1 MAAEAEQSSA
11 THPSPG
17 HEGVHPGLALLVI
30 AGAQL
35 MIVLDATI
43 VNIALPHI
51 QQALGFSN
59 TNLSWVLNAYTLTFG
74 GLLLLGGRSGDI
86 FGRRRMF
93 IIGILIFAGASLAGG
108 LAQSQAWLL
117 LARVAQGV
125 GGAIASPTALSLVTT
140 TFPEGQSR
148 NRAFGV
154 YAAVSGAGAAIGLIL
169 GGVLTS
175 WLSWR
180 WVLFVNVPIGLAL
193 ALITPYVIRESE
205 KHPGKLDLPGAVTS
219 TIGLGA
225 LVYGFIH
232 AATLA
237 PHGWTNSTTI
247 VSFALAIVLL
257 AAFVVIEST
266 SKQPLMP
273 LRLFRNRNRTAGYIV
288 MFAMG
293 AALFSMFFYLTQFV
307 QEILGYS
314 ALKAGFAFVPV
325 SIAIV
330 ISAQIASRVIG
341 RVGPRPLVILGC
353 VVAGLG
359 LLWLSTIT
367 ANSGYITL
375 LLPTMIIIA
384 IGLGLVFVPITLT
397 AVAGVASADA
407 GIASAM
413 LNVTQQIGG
422 TTGLAVLVTVSATA
436 FVSAFR
442 SGLLKLGAAGQ
453 QPGPLLLGQVKE
465 TALAHA
471 WGTSFRVACVFA
483 AVGLLAAIFGLSNSR
498 EGVVTQAAPAPAA

>member
-1 MAAEAEQSSA
+1 MADQAQAQPS
-11 THPSPG
+11 HPSG
-17 HEGVHPGLALLVI
+17 HFHVHPAIALAVI

-59 TNLSWVLNAYTLTFG
+59 TSLSWVLNAYTLTFG

-93 IIGILIFAGASLAGG
+93 MTGIIIFAGASLAGG
-108 LAQSQAWLL
+108 LAQSEAWLL
-117 LARVAQGV
+117 TARVIQGV

-140 TFPEGQSR
+140 TFPEGPAR
-148 NRAFGV
+148 NRAFGA

-180 WVLFVNVPIGLAL
+180 WVLFVNVPIGAVLA
-193 ALITPYVIRESE
+193 IVTPYVLPESE
-205 KHPGKLDLPGAVTS
+205 KHPGKLDLPGAITS
-219 TIGLGA
+219 TIGIGS

-232 AATLA
+232 AATS
-237 PHGWTNSTTI
+237 GWRDTVT
-247 VSFALAIVLL
+247 VLSFALAVVLIV
-257 AAFVVIEST
+257 AFLVIESR
-266 SKQPLMP
+266 SEQPLMP
-273 LRLFRNRNRTAGYIV
+273 LRLFNDCNRTAGYIV
-288 MFAMG
+288 MFSMG

-330 ISAQIASRVIG
+330 ISAQIASRVIT
-341 RVGPRPLVILGC
+341 RTGPGPLVILGC
-353 VVAGLG
+353 VVAGVG

-367 ANSGYITL
+367 ADSGYVNL
-375 LLPTMIIIA
+375 LLPTMVVIA
-384 IGLGLVFVPITLT
+384 IGLGFVFVPITLM
-397 AVAGVASADA
+397 AVSGVESRDA

-422 TTGLAVLVTVSATA
+422 TTGLAVLVTVSTTAIANSVASQVAALAVSGTPPTAAT
-436 FVSAFR
+436 
-442 SGLLKLGAAGQ
+442 KLQIQ
-453 QPGPLLLGQVKE
+453 Q
-465 TALAHA
+465 TALAHG
-471 WGTSFRVACVFA
+471 WGTSFKAACVFA
-483 AVGLLAAIFGLSNSR
+483 LIGLLAAIFGIR
-498 EGVVTQAAPAPAA
+498 GRPQDVVTEAVAVETA

>member
-1 MAAEAEQSSA
+1 MASAAEETAPAQ
-11 THPSPG
+11 PSPG
-17 HEGVHPGLALLVI
+17 HDGVHPAIALLVI

-51 QQALGFSN
+51 QSALGFSN
-59 TNLSWVLNAYTLTFG
+59 TNLAWVLNAYTLTFG

-86 FGRRRMF
+86 FGRRKMF
-93 IIGILIFAGASLAGG
+93 IAGILIFAGASLAGG

-117 LARVAQGV
+117 AARVVQGV

-140 TFPEGQSR
+140 TFPEGQAR

-180 WVLFVNVPIGLAL
+180 WVLFVNVPIGIAL
-193 ALITPYVIRESE
+193 AIITPYVIPESE
-205 KHPGKLDLPGAVTS
+205 KHPGKLDLPGAITS
-219 TIGLGA
+219 TLGIGS
-225 LVYGFIH
+225 LVYAFIH
-232 AATLA
+232 AASLA
-237 PHGWTNSTTI
+237 PHGWTNAVTVIAFS
-247 VSFALAIVLL
+247 LAIVLIG
-257 AAFVVIEST
+257 AFLVIEST

-273 LRLFRNRNRTAGYIV
+273 LRLFGNRNRSAGYVV
-288 MFAMG
+288 MFCMG

-330 ISAQIASRVIG
+330 FSAQIASRVIA

-353 VVAGLG
+353 VTAGLG

-367 ANSGYITL
+367 AHSGYVSL
-375 LLPTMIIIA
+375 LLPTMIVVA
-384 IGLGLVFVPITLT
+384 IGLGFVFVPITLT
-397 AVAGVASADA
+397 AVAGVESRDA

-422 TTGLAVLVTVSATA
+422 TMGLAVLVTVSATV
-436 FVSAFR
+436 FVNTLTTQMAKLLAVGAPSAVA
-442 SGLLKLGAAGQ
+442 LAATKQ
-453 QPGPLLLGQVKE
+453 S
-465 TALAHA
+465 ALAHA

-483 AVGLLAAIFGLSNSR
+483 FVGLLAAIFGITNSR
-498 EGVVTQAAPAPAA
+498 QGMVTESVAAPAA

>member
-1 MAAEAEQSSA
+1 MASEADQARETQSSA
-11 THPSPG
+11 G
-17 HEGVHPGLALLVI
+17 HDGVHPGLALLVI

-51 QQALGFSN
+51 QAALGFSN
-59 TNLSWVLNAYTLTFG
+59 TGLSWVLNAYTLTFG

-93 IIGILIFAGASLAGG
+93 ITGILIFAGASLAGG

-117 LARVAQGV
+117 TARVIQGV

-140 TFPEGQSR
+140 NFPEGQPR

-180 WVLFVNVPIGLAL
+180 WVLFVNVPIGIVLAI
-193 ALITPYVIRESE
+193 ITPYVIRESE
-205 KHPGKLDLPGAVTS
+205 KHPGALDLPGAITS
-219 TIGLGA
+219 TLGIGA
-225 LVYGFIH
+225 LVFGFIH

-237 PHGWTNSTTI
+237 PHGWTNAGTM
-247 VSFALAIVLL
+247 VAFALAIVLL
-257 AAFVVIEST
+257 AAFFVIEST
-266 SKQPLMP
+266 AKQPLMP
-273 LRLFRNRNRTAGYIV
+273 LRLFRNRNRTAGYVV
-288 MFAMG
+288 MFCMG

-314 ALKAGFAFVPV
+314 ALKAGFSFVPV

-330 ISAQIASRVIG
+330 ISAQFASRVIG
-341 RVGPRPLVILGC
+341 RTGPRPLVVLGC
-353 VVAGLG
+353 VVAGAG
-359 LLWLSTIT
+359 LFWLSTIT
-367 ANSGYITL
+367 AHSGYVTL

-384 IGLGLVFVPITLT
+384 IGLGFVFVPVTLI
-397 AVAGVASADA
+397 AVAGVEGRDA

-422 TTGLAVLVTVSATA
+422 TTGLAVLVTVSTTV
-436 FVSAFR
+436 FVNTLTSSMAK
-442 SGLLKLGAAGQ
+442 LLAGG
-453 QPGPLLLGQVKE
+453 QPSRVALAVTKE
-465 TALAHA
+465 SALAHA
-471 WGTSFRVACVFA
+471 WGSSFKAACVFA
-483 AVGLLAAIFGLSNSR
+483 AIGLLAAIFGLNNSK
-498 EGVVTQAAPAPAA
+498 EGMTAQAMTGAAA

>member
-1 MAAEAEQSSA
+1 MASEADRTASA
-11 THPSPG
+11 TTSPG
-17 HEGVHPGLALLVI
+17 HEGVHPGIALLVI

-51 QQALGFSN
+51 QSALGFSN
-59 TNLSWVLNAYTLTFG
+59 TNLAWVLNAYTLTFG

-93 IIGILIFAGASLAGG
+93 ITGILIFAGASLAGG

-117 LARVAQGV
+117 AARVVQGA

-140 TFPEGQSR
+140 NFPEGRER

-180 WVLFVNVPIGLAL
+180 WVLFVNVPIGIAL
-193 ALITPYVIRESE
+193 AIITPYVIRESE
-205 KHPGKLDLPGAVTS
+205 KHPGKLDLPGAITS
-219 TIGLGA
+219 TLGIGS
-225 LVYGFIH
+225 LVFAFIH
-232 AATLA
+232 AASLA
-237 PHGWTNSTTI
+237 PHGWTNSVTI
-247 VSFALAIVLL
+247 VAFALAIVLL
-257 AAFVVIEST
+257 GAFFVIESH
-266 SKQPLMP
+266 SEQPLMP
-273 LRLFRNRNRTAGYIV
+273 LRLFQNRNRTAGYIV
-288 MFAMG
+288 MFSMG

-330 ISAQIASRVIG
+330 ISAQIASRAII
-341 RVGPRPLVILGC
+341 RTGPRPLVILGC
-353 VVAGLG
+353 VVAGVG
-359 LLWLSTIT
+359 LAWLSTIT
-367 ANSGYITL
+367 AHSGYVSL
-375 LLPTMIIIA
+375 LLPTMIVVA
-384 IGLGLVFVPITLT
+384 IGLGFVFVPITLT
-397 AVAGVASADA
+397 AVAGVESRDA

-422 TTGLAVLVTVSATA
+422 TTGLAVLVTVSTTV
-436 FVSAFR
+436 FVNTLTTGMA
-442 SGLLKLGAAGQ
+442 KLIAAGQ
-453 QPGPLLLGQVKE
+453 PSAIALAATKE
-465 TALAHA
+465 SALAHA
-471 WGTSFRVACVFA
+471 WGTSFRAACAFA
-483 AVGLLAAIFGLSNSR
+483 IIGLVAAIFGLTNSR
-498 EGVVTQAAPAPAA
+498 DGISAQGLTAAAA